1 MMVNSILLSLLT
13 LAQTTV
19 SSAQTFIPAPGNFP
33 AKGDGDFAG
42 GIFSISL
49 SELPKYA
56 GAGGT
61 GPEAPTSPGPKTSG
75 SGPYP
80 AVMTTDSTLPGHTI
94 FAPRTPPAGNLSL
107 PFIAWGNGACMLNAG
122 AYERLLVEIASYGY
136 VIAADGNPTSSG
148 STSQQ
153 SKVQDMRDSLD
164 WAFSGKA
171 NKYGNIDLTK
181 VTTAGHSCGG
191 LEAMSTAYHDDRVKR
206 IIMFNIAIFQD
217 DRRYLLQEIKVPVAY
232 LIGGS
237 KDMGYSTSAKDFA
250 LLNKGLPKLRANL
263 DTGHGGTFSAT
274 NGGKQGK
281 AAVAYLEWQWRDN
294 RTAKD
299 YILNGGLTKDKW
311 LSVEHAN
318 WS

>member
-1 MMVNSILLSLLT
+1 MVNKIILSLLGFVPST
-13 LAQTTV
+13 CTFALAQT
-19 SSAQTFIPAPGNFP
+19 FKPAPGNFP
-33 AKGDGDFAG
+33 AKGDGDYAG
-42 GIFSISL
+42 GIFSIPL
-49 SELPKYA
+49 SELGKYA

-61 GPEAPTSPGPKTSG
+61 GSETPKGTGAKTSG

-94 FAPRTPPAGNLSL
+94 FAPKSPPSGNLSL

-122 AYERLLVEIASYGY
+122 EYERLLVEIASYGY
-136 VIAADGNPTSSG
+136 VIAADGSPTGSG

-164 WAFSGKA
+164 WVFAGKA
-171 NKYGNIDLTK
+171 SKYGNIDLTK

-191 LEAMSTAYHDDRVKR
+191 LEAMSTAYHDERVKR

-237 KDMGYSTSAKDFA
+237 KDMGYSTVS
-250 LLNKGLPKLRANL
+250 
-263 DTGHGGTFSAT
+263 
-274 NGGKQGK
+274 
-281 AAVAYLEWQWRDN
+281 
-294 RTAKD
+294 
-299 YILNGGLTKDKW
+299 
-311 LSVEHAN
+311 
-318 WS
+318 